1 MIARCRPIINEK
13 GELPDPE
20 DITDAANDQM
30 RDVELLWQSLAC
42 CSGLELRIDD
52 VSADLSEPGMCSIIY
67 ADITVAFSGPPP
79 DPATLTP
86 LLDTLESGAPEEIA
100 EQVGVMTTAARSVL
114 DSNGEDFSAFEAP
127 EFAEAQSEVDPYMFE
142 NCEFDEKVEVTAADY
157 SFDGIPTELPAGR
170 VAFLLTNE
178 GSEPHEMAL
187 ARKKDGV
194 TESWDEILALPEDQ
208 AMEKIDQAGGA
219 FAPGQG
225 DQGLAIA
232 ELEAGEYVAVC
243 FIPVGTS
250 IDDTGEHPGDGPPHF
265 TQGMKSEFTVA

>member
-1 MIARCRPIINEK
+1 MSTRRR
-13 GELPDPE
+13 L
-20 DITDAANDQM
+20 AAATA
-30 RDVELLWQSLAC
+30 LLAC
-42 CSGLELRIDD
+42 LAGVLTGCGDDDDSGDGTTTTE
-52 VSADLSEPGMCSIIY
+52 ADGTTTESTAGDGGEAAAGAEVCDAY

-178 GSEPHEMAL
+178 GNEPHEMAL